1 VKLKGGYHAFNA
13 EEAFEKHGIYE
24 LADRYGAEVVNVCR
38 MKTET
43 IKGKVGLK
51 TVQVKLPSLLL
62 NDIDVF
68 ITIPVPKC
76 MQ

>member
-1 VKLKGGYHAFNA
+1 
-13 EEAFEKHGIYE
+13 
-24 LADRYGAEVVNVCR
+24 
-38 MKTET
+38 
-43 IKGKVGLK
+43 VGLK